1 MYLLALNIVALALYL
16 ALVLWCLTPLVRVS
30 DSYKPNWFRV
40 IPGFLLL
47 GANMLPPLAWPVV
60 FLTGIFL
67 DDRTVE
73 RLTTAVPLF
82 VRTLPIYI
90 SNLAAWSFSTA
101 SLVEIAY
108 PIEIADIKY
117 RPVLQMGCTTRRMVS
132 IDKAV
137 SIHFFNDFPTLSGTV
152 LASAGDATIVID
164 QPNGICSMVKHGRL
178 SPGSFPHSIFSIGS
192 GPVLYVIR
200 GKDDNK
206 ELYDLRY
213 SNGATQIITSYCIGQ
228 TSSVSKNGGPRKS
241 SRSCFVADSSARRT
255 RSPSAEHR

>member
-1 MYLLALNIVALALYL
+1 MGYMVRPKLCLDETPHHVAEPALLEAGVRLGRSATCLQIVYLDVRRSHGTLVERRYVPARPEYRRTGALSCTGV
-16 ALVLWCLTPLVRVS
+16 VCLTPLVRVS

-108 PIEIADIKY
+108 PIEIAGIKY

-137 SIHFFNDFPTLSGTV
+137 SIHFFNDFPTLSGDSYW
-152 LASAGDATIVID
+152 LA
-164 QPNGICSMVKHGRL
+164 PEMR
-178 SPGSFPHSIFSIGS
+178 
-192 GPVLYVIR
+192 
-200 GKDDNK
+200 
-206 ELYDLRY
+206 
-213 SNGATQIITSYCIGQ
+213 
-228 TSSVSKNGGPRKS
+228 
-241 SRSCFVADSSARRT
+241 RS
-255 RSPSAEHR
+255 